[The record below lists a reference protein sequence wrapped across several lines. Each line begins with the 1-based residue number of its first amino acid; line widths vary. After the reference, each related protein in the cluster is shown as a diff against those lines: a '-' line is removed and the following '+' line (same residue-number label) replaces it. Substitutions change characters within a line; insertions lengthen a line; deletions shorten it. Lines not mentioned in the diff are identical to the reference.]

1 MDKLVVSGLLIRAH
15 APGEQT
21 AVSDTCAACAE
32 QTGTCEGRR
41 SAPGSTKKAGD
52 LGGAP
57 GGGPARH
64 QPEPLPVTV
73 ADPEPR
79 RPEPTWARVRAPGR
93 WPAIKEG
100 TLSRASIACMEG
112 CGTSESERLCYEEQC
127 ERVGCYE
134 EQCERLGCYEEQ
146 CERLGCYE
154 EQCDRVGCYEEQCER
169 VVCYEE
175 QCERVGCY
183 EEQCERVGCYE
194 EQCERVR
201 CYEEQNASGSVA
213 RARWVTQRAQLL
225 TPSLQDWVPGPHDFL
240 WVRLAVKAGGAG
252 RAVPHSEWSTCDE
265 IRNEHDAGQI
275 FEAKL
280 RRPRGVIALGMVEKV
295 RKGKAKYRP
304 VSDYS
309 RPKSSGVN
317 SGIDLEPDEFSSV
330 KEVHQPLL
338 LDGDSS
344 SRARLQVAGAG
355 SVPERHFAA
364 DASGALGFGGLR
376 KVLLFLVSW
385 ADFACLPQFRGGEAV
400 LGKRCWERSSRPVMP
415 IALEHLAKMAMLIG
429 WRCLGHVALPGESA
443 PFIMEKVVGRKVSV
457 VPMTHY
463 VLVAGI
469 KTLAQQVGLDPAR
482 YAGHSLRRGG
492 APAACRLDMKSL
504 YIKLQGGYRSDCFER
519 YCELDTV
526 QKLILPAA
534 MVAAAAAVTGR
545 LDLLGNSLLQAATA
559 ARLTQIP
566 GLATG
571 AAVP

>member
-1 MDKLVVSGLLIRAH
+1 
-15 APGEQT
+15 
-21 AVSDTCAACAE
+21 
-32 QTGTCEGRR
+32 
-41 SAPGSTKKAGD
+41 
-52 LGGAP
+52 
-57 GGGPARH
+57 
-64 QPEPLPVTV
+64 
-73 ADPEPR
+73 
-79 RPEPTWARVRAPGR
+79 
-93 WPAIKEG
+93 
-100 TLSRASIACMEG
+100 
-112 CGTSESERLCYEEQC
+112 
-127 ERVGCYE
+127 
-134 EQCERLGCYEEQ
+134 
-146 CERLGCYE
+146 
-154 EQCDRVGCYEEQCER
+154 
-169 VVCYEE
+169 
-175 QCERVGCY
+175 
-183 EEQCERVGCYE
+183 
-194 EQCERVR
+194 
-201 CYEEQNASGSVA
+201 
-213 RARWVTQRAQLL
+213 
-225 TPSLQDWVPGPHDFL
+225 
-240 WVRLAVKAGGAG
+240 
-252 RAVPHSEWSTCDE
+252 
-265 IRNEHDAGQI
+265 
-275 FEAKL
+275 
-280 RRPRGVIALGMVEKV
+280 MVEKV

-376 KVLLFLVSW
+376 KVLLFLFDGGQDLSQEVGR
-385 ADFACLPQFRGGEAV
+385 LEHRGG
-400 LGKRCWERSSRPVMP
+400 RW
-415 IALEHLAKMAMLIG
+415 
-429 WRCLGHVALPGESA
+429 PGESA

-534 MVAAAAAVTGR
+534 MVAAAAAVTGSQ
-545 LDLLGNSLLQAATA
+545 SLELVV
-559 ARLTQIP
+559 REWRDE
-566 GLATG
+566 LA
-571 AAVP
+571 